1 MSNKQANVINLPGRI
16 EVQPERVEVRRG
28 FSLALRFLNRIP
40 PKSARTRQPARSANW
55 LDVDNLSEDE
65 IVIIV
70 PADARKGEE
79 LKYTLE
85 IDGLGMLDP
94 HIVVQ

>member
-1 MSNKQANVINLPGRI
+1 MSNMQANVINLPGRI

-40 PKSARTRQPARSANW
+40 PGHAHTKQPATGADW
-55 LDVDNLSEDE
+55 LDVKNKSEDE
-65 IVIIV
+65 IVITV
-70 PADARKGEE
+70 PADAKRGEE

-85 IDGLGMLDP
+85 IDGLGSLDP